1 MSGFRRKKPT
11 AYSGNK
17 VFFVSLHKLSLVKI
31 RKEIKVGVVFVVAT
45 AILIWGLMFLKGLE
59 LLKPSRTL
67 FAVYDH
73 VNGLV
78 AANQISIK
86 GVKVGQVRKLYFD
99 PRDPRKIIVELY
111 ILGDYPIA
119 KNSSARIFNSSLL
132 GSPEIE
138 IIPGDSKVLALN
150 GDTLQSQTEA
160 TLGQEVNKQ
169 LLPLK
174 TKAENLIGSI
184 DSIAIILQQVL
195 NKNTRENLVDAIEH
209 VKQTLANIAHTTQN
223 LDTLMGSQR
232 NNLARIISNVESIS
246 GNLKNNNEKITN
258 ILTNFSDLSDSLAK
272 ARIPATIAQVNN
284 TILDLDSILGKI
296 NKGEGSVGQ
305 LLTNDQLYKEVEKAA
320 RDLNLL
326 LEDIKKNPA
335 KYVKVSVF

>member
-1 MSGFRRKKPT
+1 MSGFHRKKPT
-11 AYSGNK
+11 GYSGNK
-17 VFFVSLHKLSLVKI
+17 VFFVSLHKLSVVKI

-59 LLKPSRTL
+59 LLKTSRTL
-67 FAVYDH
+67 YAVYDH

-86 GVKVGQVRKLYFD
+86 GVKVGQVKKLYFD

-119 KNSSARIFNSSLL
+119 KNSSARIFSSSLL

-138 IIPGDSKVLALN
+138 IIPGDMKELANN
-150 GDTLQSQTEA
+150 GDTLQSLTEA

-232 NNLARIISNVESIS
+232 NNLAKIISNVESIS
-246 GNLKNNNEKITN
+246 SNLKKNNEKITN
-258 ILTNFSDLSDSLAK
+258 ILTNFSSLSDSLAK

-284 TILDLDSILGKI
+284 AILDLDSVLRKI

-305 LLTNDQLYKEVEKAA
+305 LLNNDQLYKEVEKAA

-326 LEDIKKNPA
+326 LEDIKKNPT